1 MIMNCLVECTCDRS
15 SLTCFHLRPLPH
27 QGAHLLNIVLVHV
40 FHCCFLLQTFTL
52 IALYN
57 QMTRYVNTGPVGIRS
72 LAEVLVT
79 FERIEVRP
87 MEFIETYS
95 LLQ

>member
-1 MIMNCLVECTCDRS
+1 
-15 SLTCFHLRPLPH
+15 
-27 QGAHLLNIVLVHV
+27 
-40 FHCCFLLQTFTL
+40 
-52 IALYN
+52 
-57 QMTRYVNTGPVGIRS
+57 MTRYVNTGPVGIRS